1 MKDPTNINEYYGKL
15 GTRPDVLDYQQA
27 AIDAIDR
34 QLAGDGTGPV
44 LRMPPRGGGKSTL
57 AAQIE
62 AAAVKCGYTVVR
74 PAGERYTMLFNP
86 AQAEAVA
93 TSGNECL
100 TELTAALDGL
110 AADVFSLSPRQ
121 RRHYSFLMSSRFGKL
136 NDESI
141 THEQALAAAKEIP
154 A

>member
-1 MKDPTNINEYYGKL
+1 MNDTKTFSMQG
-15 GTRPDVLDYQQA
+15 R
-27 AIDAIDR
+27 R
-34 QLAGDGTGPV
+34 
-44 LRMPPRGGGKSTL
+44 GGKSTL

-62 AAAVKCGYTVVR
+62 EAAVKCGYTVVR

-86 AQAEAVA
+86 AQAEAVTTA
-93 TSGNECL
+93 GREG
-100 TELTAALDGL
+100 LTALASALDGL

-121 RRHYSFLMSSRFGKL
+121 RRHYSFLMNSRFGKL
-136 NDESI
+136 SDKSI